1 MKQGFWIKI
10 LGGILLCTIAG
21 AGVGGAY
28 LYSIFQ
34 SPIGS
39 DPSGNTTLLIPRGT
53 PFSTVT
59 QHLKEHD
66 LLPHPR
72 LYHYLSRY
80 LEVHSRIRAGEFK
93 LQHNWN
99 TWQLL
104 QHLTS
109 GKSIVHRVTIPEG
122 RNFASIILTLE
133 AHELADANELKSLF
147 KDPELLMKTGVPDA
161 VSLEGFLFPDTY
173 FFSKIDS
180 PRMILET
187 MIAQYRQTFT
197 AGHKKRASELGLTE
211 YETLILASIIE
222 KETGASEDRPKIAAV
237 FHNRLKR
244 RMRLDSDPTVI
255 YGLKDFNGNLTR
267 KHLRTPTPYNTY
279 RRYGLPP
286 TPICSPGRD
295 SLYSALYP
303 AQESYLFFVARGD
316 GSSQFS
322 TSLREHNKAVSYYQ
336 KNRKVRIQMRRK
348 YKQRMSSSTL

>member
-1 MKQGFWIKI
+1 MKYQFWIRI
-10 LGGILLCTIAG
+10 LGGFLLCVITGASAG
-21 AGVGGAY
+21 GIYFYV
-28 LYSIFQ
+28 LFK
-34 SPIGS
+34 SPIGRNPGTNS
-39 DPSGNTTLLIPRGT
+39 TFLIPRGT
-53 PFSTVT
+53 PFSVVT
-59 QHLKEHD
+59 QRLKEQD

-72 LYHYLSRY
+72 LYRYLSRY
-80 LEVHSRIRAGEFK
+80 LDVQSRIRAGEFE
-93 LQHNWN
+93 LQHHWN

-104 QHLTS
+104 KHLTS
-109 GKSIVHRVTIPEG
+109 GKSVLHRVTIPEG
-122 RNFASIILTLE
+122 RNFASIAETLE
-133 AHELADANELKSLF
+133 AHQLVDKTELTALF
-147 KDPELLMKTGVPDA
+147 KDPELLRETGVPDA
-161 VSLEGFLFPDTY
+161 VSLEGFLFPETY

-180 PRMILET
+180 PRKILET

-197 AGHKKRASELGLTE
+197 SAYKKRASALGLTA
-211 YETLILASIIE
+211 YEALILASMIE

-295 SLYSALYP
+295 SLYSALFP
-303 AQESYLFFVARGD
+303 AEEQYLFFVARGD

-336 KNRKVRIQMRRK
+336 KNRRVRRQMRRK
-348 YKQRMSSSTL
+348 LKERLSSSTL